1 VNDTNES
8 SPPDKPTPSTPPNE
22 IDESR
27 QSGTLLLSVQ
37 LNEKDIM
44 RNVAFLLR
52 MLESLKREGI
62 GHG

>member
-22 IDESR
+22 TDESR
-27 QSGTLLLSVQ
+27 QSGTLLLSIQ

-44 RNVAFLLR
+44 RNVALLLR
-52 MLESLKREGI
+52 FLERIKNG
-62 GHG
+62 

>member
-1 VNDTNES
+1 MNDTNES

-27 QSGTLLLSVQ
+27 QSGTLLLSIQ

-44 RNVAFLLR
+44 RNVALLLR
-52 MLESLKREGI
+52 FLERIKNG
-62 GHG
+62 